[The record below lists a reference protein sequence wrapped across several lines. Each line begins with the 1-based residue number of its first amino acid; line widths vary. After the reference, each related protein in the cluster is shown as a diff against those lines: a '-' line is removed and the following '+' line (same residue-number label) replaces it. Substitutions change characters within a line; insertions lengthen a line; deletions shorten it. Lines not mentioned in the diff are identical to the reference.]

1 MTTELDRTALDRALG
16 LVAKVLELGDAQSV
30 RLLIC
35 GGSALLALGLVERTT
50 GDVDVLALLDEDDQL
65 LDAVDLPISVQAAA
79 ARVAADLGLPSD
91 WLNMGPK
98 LLTGPGLPEGC
109 LERIEPRRYGD
120 RLTACFVSRLDQV
133 HFKLYA
139 AADQGPGRH
148 AENLVALRPAPAELL
163 AASRW
168 AMRHDPSEEFR
179 SVLLDML
186 RALDHEEVAAQ
197 L

>member
-79 ARVAADLGLPSD
+79 ARVAADLGLP
-91 WLNMGPK
+91 
-98 LLTGPGLPEGC
+98 
-109 LERIEPRRYGD
+109 
-120 RLTACFVSRLDQV
+120 
-133 HFKLYA
+133 
-139 AADQGPGRH
+139 
-148 AENLVALRPAPAELL
+148 
-163 AASRW
+163 
-168 AMRHDPSEEFR
+168 
-179 SVLLDML
+179 
-186 RALDHEEVAAQ
+186 
-197 L
+197 